1 MDTISAECLDE
12 LTAAEAFELA
22 LEHALHHGPEAAE
35 QPETGKKG
43 FECLVL
49 DKCMNALPFK
59 PDYQVKSD
67 LEAFSR
73 EVLHSVRAFFVKGAG
88 TSEMAGTAGII
99 SGLISKV
106 CEPVGLE
113 ALTMIAVQIT
123 AALHGLMKKH
133 ARYERALY
141 VMDGLDGVE
150 PAELDRLKKLLLCLE
165 DCRDEALEQKRAGGE
180 IPVAGMRFVRP
191 YRDEFLISG
200 QQVVDMPQP
209 VDDMAPGRLVSQV
222 NADPRALPAYIV
234 TIMHAPLTW
243 LRAFLTGLEGIARQA
258 VMMAFERI
266 TGVPHGTDMAAAVD
280 LACRDRQAFLSWLR
294 CAHASSRAGHRR
306 VDVVL
311 DALRRRELEDP
322 EWYAGMLRY
331 AWDEPAAD
339 GLEALPAGM
348 EIFWRM
354 EACRAC
360 GHAERGVMLFSEAM
374 ARGVE
379 SPVIWWLLAECHLDL
394 KQFGQAEHALEQA
407 GRRGSGEALCAVTA
421 ASRWQEML
429 SGSRFRL
436 GRMALDQAK
445 QSRVPESALLELA
458 MTYGEDAVVAEAAL
472 CAFDGAICEPRVICS
487 MLQDRREARRMWLES
502 LVLRHDEARMDALY
516 ALSRDLE
523 NVGGCEGEV
532 RLLEA
537 ASQVSDPYCAAMTL
551 RRALDAMRPEDLMYW
566 AAVDLWIDLETR
578 QGAFDE
584 AVMGVSEAFA
594 QSHPRA
600 AKALMFL
607 IARTPKAAFGM
618 IRDLLVSN
626 IGLEATKD
634 IFDRI
639 RQGKHG
645 ESAPAAMHACSVD
658 EMAEMLLPL
667 PCVVLF
673 REARLNAVSQ
683 ADRMRAERRE
693 CVLRARGIVGSKY
706 EHAPEPAE
714 WEHHQQARASDAFK
728 A

>member
-1 MDTISAECLDE
+1 
-12 LTAAEAFELA
+12 
-22 LEHALHHGPEAAE
+22 
-35 QPETGKKG
+35 
-43 FECLVL
+43 
-49 DKCMNALPFK
+49 
-59 PDYQVKSD
+59 
-67 LEAFSR
+67 
-73 EVLHSVRAFFVKGAG
+73 
-88 TSEMAGTAGII
+88 
-99 SGLISKV
+99 
-106 CEPVGLE
+106 
-113 ALTMIAVQIT
+113 
-123 AALHGLMKKH
+123 
-133 ARYERALY
+133 
-141 VMDGLDGVE
+141 
-150 PAELDRLKKLLLCLE
+150 
-165 DCRDEALEQKRAGGE
+165 
-180 IPVAGMRFVRP
+180 
-191 YRDEFLISG
+191 
-200 QQVVDMPQP
+200 
-209 VDDMAPGRLVSQV
+209 
-222 NADPRALPAYIV
+222 
-234 TIMHAPLTW
+234 
-243 LRAFLTGLEGIARQA
+243 
-258 VMMAFERI
+258 
-266 TGVPHGTDMAAAVD
+266 
-280 LACRDRQAFLSWLR
+280 
-294 CAHASSRAGHRR
+294 
-306 VDVVL
+306 
-311 DALRRRELEDP
+311 
-322 EWYAGMLRY
+322 
-331 AWDEPAAD
+331 
-339 GLEALPAGM
+339 
-348 EIFWRM
+348 
-354 EACRAC
+354 
-360 GHAERGVMLFSEAM
+360 
-374 ARGVE
+374 
-379 SPVIWWLLAECHLDL
+379 
-394 KQFGQAEHALEQA
+394 
-407 GRRGSGEALCAVTA
+407 
-421 ASRWQEML
+421 
-429 SGSRFRL
+429 
-436 GRMALDQAK
+436 
-445 QSRVPESALLELA
+445 
-458 MTYGEDAVVAEAAL
+458 
-472 CAFDGAICEPRVICS
+472 
-487 MLQDRREARRMWLES
+487 
-502 LVLRHDEARMDALY
+502 MDALY